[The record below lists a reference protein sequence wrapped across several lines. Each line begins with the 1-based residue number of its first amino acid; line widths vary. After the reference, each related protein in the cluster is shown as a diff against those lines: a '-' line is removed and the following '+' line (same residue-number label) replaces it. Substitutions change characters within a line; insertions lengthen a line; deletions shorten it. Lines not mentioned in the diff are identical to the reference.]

1 MKIPM
6 VSIIIPVYNA
16 EKYLSQCLNSL
27 LEQTFA
33 DFEIICVDDGSTDN
47 SLMILKEYEQ
57 KDDRIIVI
65 EQKNQYAGVARNN
78 GMKRAKGKYLL
89 FLDADDYFADNMLEE
104 LAKRAEKDRTEIL
117 VFDVFQ
123 YDNALKKVINTAWR
137 PIKKNLFGEGIK
149 SARDIADTIF
159 DFTTSAPWNKLFLR
173 EFVIKNNL
181 QFQAIQRTND
191 LYFVYTAF
199 SYAERIGI
207 CDKKLLFYRDNN
219 ASSLQGTGDITP
231 NVFSKALF
239 ALRDNLQNRGILDI
253 YSKSFD
259 NMALAVCIYN
269 LNNMNNIEAYYS
281 LFHSLQSEIFP
292 KLCLGSDVIEP
303 QMELEVSQNKNLIIY
318 GAGAVAKAFV
328 RFLLL
333 QCGYEKKNISVV
345 VSELGHDEMDI
356 CGIKVNEFSTISESR
371 NSNLVVIAVSE
382 ERIYNE
388 IKKSVEMRG
397 FHRTAKVGF
406 HEMATLIR
414 NYLKKKDCE

>member
-1 MKIPM
+1 M

-16 EKYLSQCLNSL
+16 EKYLSQCLSSL
-27 LEQTFA
+27 YKQIFA

-57 KDDRIIVI
+57 KDDRVTVI

-89 FLDADDYFADNMLEE
+89 FLDADDFFADNMLEE
-104 LAKRAEKDRTEIL
+104 LVKRAETDRTEIL

-123 YDNALKKVINTAWR
+123 YDNVMKKVISTAWR

-159 DFTTSAPWNKLFLR
+159 DFTTPAPWNKLFLR
-173 EFVIKNNL
+173 EFVKKNNL

-191 LYFVYTAF
+191 LYFTYAAF
-199 SYAERIGI
+199 TYAERIGI

-219 ASSLQGTGDITP
+219 SSSLQGTGDITP
-231 NVFSKALF
+231 NVFSQALF

-253 YSKSFD
+253 YRKSFD

-269 LNNMNNIEAYYS
+269 LNKMNNIETYYN
-281 LFHSLQSEIFP
+281 LFYALQNEIFP
-292 KLCLGSDVIEP
+292 KLCLGNDVIEP
-303 QMELEVSQNKNLIIY
+303 QIELAVSQQKDLIIY
-318 GAGAVAKAFV
+318 GAGAVAKAFI
-328 RFLLL
+328 RFLLF
-333 QCGYEKKNISVV
+333 QCGYEKENISVV
-345 VSELGHDEMDI
+345 VSELGHDEGDS
-356 CGIKVNEFSTISESR
+356 CGITINEFSTVSESQK
-371 NSNLVVIAVSE
+371 SNLIAIAVSE

-388 IKKSVEMRG
+388 IKKSVEIRG
-397 FHRTAKVGF
+397 FHRTARVGF
-406 HEMATLIR
+406 NEMATLIR
-414 NYLKKKDCE
+414 NYQKRKGCE